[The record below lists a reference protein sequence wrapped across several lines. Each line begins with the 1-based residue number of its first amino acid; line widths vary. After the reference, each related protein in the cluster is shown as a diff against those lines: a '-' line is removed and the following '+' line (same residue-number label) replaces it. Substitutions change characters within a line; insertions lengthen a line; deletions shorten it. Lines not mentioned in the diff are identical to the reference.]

1 MLLKLS
7 TYHAKLIALA
17 FLCVFSVSGF
27 AMIVNPPYRISN
39 NKFYAGLYSNYSLG
53 SKKNENRSEEVI
65 STSNSVLKPSPKELK
80 SNVLHADYADAKPD
94 SLQIGG
100 PGQPEMSTFKSV
112 GADNMVSLFSGDFNY
127 NIPLMDVGG
136 YPINA
141 FYNSG
146 IGMDDEASWVGLGWN
161 INPGTITRNMRGV
174 PDDFNGKDIIEKH
187 QFVSADKT
195 WGVSGGLG
203 AKFAGF
209 PLSADINLGLSFN
222 NKLGVAAEVGIH
234 PSLNISAK
242 SADGK
247 TMGLTYGGSLS
258 LNMNSRTG
266 ASITPSISLGL
277 KDKDATSGETTTTSI
292 GAGFS
297 YSSRMGISSM
307 HVTGGVKK
315 SIEAYKTNE
324 DKKNVLDWA
333 NSGEADTYKH
343 SSSISFLYP
352 TITPSTNIVFTRSC
366 FNVNLS
372 LGGEAFAFNGHGRF
386 AGYYMENFVDEKD
399 QITEHPAFGFLH
411 YQKANED
418 KNAMLD
424 FNRTNETSYTPA
436 TPAIAMPMYTYDIFS
451 INGEGTGGVFRAYRN
466 DIGFMRDASTESR
479 DQNGSVGLDLGIG
492 GVAHGGVE
500 LSYAHS
506 PTNIGGW
513 YQNNLAATSM
523 EFKAN
528 KGIDEAVYF
537 RNPGEKSVP
546 DWNYQE
552 AIGGESLVR
561 LKLNDPNTGTP
572 SLLPSLV
579 MYDDYRKVTNTTKIL
594 NNLTTSARDRRTQ
607 VIGFL
612 TNEEAEKVGFDKQIA
627 CYSAEGQL
635 YENKVLFGVDCYKDG
650 ITFIDRN
657 VDNTTNPTGNAYR
670 KSHHISEINVL
681 GTDGRK
687 YVYGIPVYNTTQ
699 TEATF
704 SINNHNDLTGLSDYS
719 PGNDDV
725 VALNPHTKDNYVS
738 KQIMPAYTHS
748 FLLTA
753 LVSPNYVDVTNNG
766 ITEDDLGD
774 AVKFN
779 YSKFENFKW
788 RTPSKSNSASYSEGL
803 KTDKNDDKA
812 HYIYGER
819 EMFYLYSIESKN
831 LVARFYVKND
841 RKDGKSVLNIAG
853 GISSTG
859 MRRLDKISLF
869 SKADLIKFGDNAK
882 PIKTVKLFQSDKLC
896 IDEAGLSNRVQGS
909 GKLRLDSIW
918 FIYNNNQK
926 VHKTRYVF
934 YYPDGS
940 KNPKYAYNANDRWG
954 NYKPNQESDPAQGTD
969 PNNNFG
975 GLDNDDFPYSV
986 QDKARADKYAS
997 AWTMNKILLP
1007 SGGVIKIDYES
1018 DDYAFVQER
1027 RACQMFQVSGFGP
1040 SAAPTPSE
1048 LTNKYLYNGS
1058 GVEFQY
1064 VYLKLSKPI
1073 QVPSSVSIYSNEI
1086 KEKLRVMYFNE
1097 LKQLYMRLWIRMP
1110 SSPGLPGGEFIAVH
1124 ADIEDFGLVNNTG
1137 TIAYVKVVSLAN
1149 NRSPMVQ
1156 AAFQFIR
1163 QQLPGKAYPNY
1174 DMSEEGGMRG
1184 IVSALGGMAQS
1195 FGELISGVE
1204 NRFKRNWICS
1214 EVDLAKSYSRL
1225 TSPTF
1230 SKLGGGLRVKKVTI
1244 SDNWI
1249 KMTGQNIAEYGQEYV
1264 YTKKETING
1273 KEEIISSG
1281 VASWEPSVGQ
1291 DENPYKEIMRFVNAN
1306 KGAPKDFGAV
1316 ELPLGEVFYPS
1327 PSVGYSR
1334 VEVLSINRTNVKNQ
1348 PTRQVNEFYTTREFP
1363 FKSICTPLHER
1374 EANVEYKPSN
1384 VLQLL
1389 KLDLRRAVTQS
1400 QGFLVTMNDMNG
1412 KQKEQATYLA
1422 NDGSKAISRTEYF
1435 YNTQKASDNTYRFNH
1450 DFPTIEDARG
1460 LVEKRI
1466 IGRDIELMA
1475 DFREHKTQTTTVNL
1489 SVNFDFFFVGI
1500 FPVPLSNLLQPAIFE
1515 STTYRSASLLKI
1527 VNHYSILDS
1536 IVVTDKGSMV
1546 STKNITYDAETGNV
1560 LLTRTNNEHNRPI
1573 YNLKYPAY
1581 WAYAGMG
1588 PAYKNIGATYSGL
1601 TFVHGRLIGSNIP
1614 ASIFESGDELYV
1626 VSENDYAP
1634 AIQPTWCSS
1643 LVNNTPAYKSNT
1655 NRVWV
1660 INTGKMGSL
1669 TPENFFIDEMGTPY
1683 HAQQVTIKI
1692 IRSGKRNLL
1701 DQIVASI
1708 TSREN
1713 PIKNGALFINDQ
1725 TQIIQTTA
1733 ATFKEHWRVDEQV
1746 YKLIQE
1752 TLVVEKYKLRK
1763 LISPPIDYF
1772 SMEWNNYHGNSQFN
1786 GLTKNG
1792 YLLNHLYLS
1801 RTDPWVGTGAS
1812 TEQRASAFTLFNLA
1826 DLPADVR
1833 IFKSTMDLY
1842 SHSSFNRKSST
1853 INQPTQVPIHPHRHS
1868 DSDPHNIIP
1877 GENTFSNI
1885 SAIKTDWF
1893 NTNNSLN
1900 SYSTWLNNVGFGNLN
1915 NVSSNPGIIP
1925 PANTAYEDY
1934 SGQQS
1939 RDVSNTVRDAMGYN
1953 LFIQGKKIG
1962 FRISLQTINDPIP
1975 GNGQWRTSR
1984 KCFSAVS
1991 PKLNVYYYKC
2001 GDVTP
2006 HSSMNG
2012 DDLQNHEFICNTYTT
2027 QATTCPSVFSRQ
2039 YINPYV
2045 HGILSNWRIDTTYVF
2060 YGERKNN
2067 AIPHNPSSPYNTQNN
2082 IDAQIDL
2089 RTAGLIENYET
2100 FWNQASSASAL
2111 LTRNTDA
2118 ADKWVWNSAI
2128 TQFNRKGYEIENTDP
2143 LGRYNAGL
2151 YGYNDQ
2157 LPVAVANNSRV
2168 AEVMFDGFEDHE
2180 YSTGQSAC
2188 ITCKP
2193 PKRVKYTGL
2202 QQSNLNA
2209 DQSHS
2214 GMSSLRV
2221 MPTDQIKIEAPVVTK
2236 ESIKAGFSLRAKVDS
2251 VATSNVLSNNHNGTG
2266 FTAKYYKHSPTAS
2279 GPLEPGGSA
2288 PIIVTT
2294 GVPNITGGLIHNNV
2308 SQSKYSVK
2316 WKGTLQVSQ
2325 SGNQKILVLSSYGG
2339 FRIRKNGESN
2349 PITTP
2354 ANWNTLF
2361 ATNNN
2366 SANNSALINLGN
2378 LPIGEKI
2385 VLEIDY
2391 YTHLSGSS
2399 FNVLLLNPSN
2409 SLGSNSNN
2417 FQLIP
2422 LERAYQE
2429 NATIFNTLTQSN
2441 WCSKLNELQVKD
2453 NALTDNFKLIQGRD
2467 MLIGTWV
2474 KEATTDCKCSNYEK
2488 SKIKISFEGS
2498 TQTYTFK
2505 PKGNI
2510 IDGWQRIEEEF
2521 TIPNGA
2527 TKLFIEFINETNTT
2541 ANTIPAFFDDLRI
2554 QPREAN
2560 MKSFVYH
2567 PSNLRLIGELDENN
2581 YATFYEYDD
2590 EGTLARVK
2598 KETQRGIKTI
2608 SETRSSNAKKIP
2620 VE

>member
-1 MLLKLS
+1 
-7 TYHAKLIALA
+7 
-17 FLCVFSVSGF
+17 
-27 AMIVNPPYRISN
+27 
-39 NKFYAGLYSNYSLG
+39 
-53 SKKNENRSEEVI
+53 
-65 STSNSVLKPSPKELK
+65 
-80 SNVLHADYADAKPD
+80 
-94 SLQIGG
+94 
-100 PGQPEMSTFKSV
+100 
-112 GADNMVSLFSGDFNY
+112 
-127 NIPLMDVGG
+127 
-136 YPINA
+136 
-141 FYNSG
+141 
-146 IGMDDEASWVGLGWN
+146 
-161 INPGTITRNMRGV
+161 
-174 PDDFNGKDIIEKH
+174 
-187 QFVSADKT
+187 
-195 WGVSGGLG
+195 
-203 AKFAGF
+203 
-209 PLSADINLGLSFN
+209 
-222 NKLGVAAEVGIH
+222 
-234 PSLNISAK
+234 
-242 SADGK
+242 
-247 TMGLTYGGSLS
+247 
-258 LNMNSRTG
+258 
-266 ASITPSISLGL
+266 
-277 KDKDATSGETTTTSI
+277 
-292 GAGFS
+292 
-297 YSSRMGISSM
+297 
-307 HVTGGVKK
+307 
-315 SIEAYKTNE
+315 
-324 DKKNVLDWA
+324 
-333 NSGEADTYKH
+333 
-343 SSSISFLYP
+343 
-352 TITPSTNIVFTRSC
+352 
-366 FNVNLS
+366 
-372 LGGEAFAFNGHGRF
+372 
-386 AGYYMENFVDEKD
+386 
-399 QITEHPAFGFLH
+399 
-411 YQKANED
+411 
-418 KNAMLD
+418 
-424 FNRTNETSYTPA
+424 
-436 TPAIAMPMYTYDIFS
+436 
-451 INGEGTGGVFRAYRN
+451 
-466 DIGFMRDASTESR
+466 
-479 DQNGSVGLDLGIG
+479 
-492 GVAHGGVE
+492 
-500 LSYAHS
+500 
-506 PTNIGGW
+506 
-513 YQNNLAATSM
+513 
-523 EFKAN
+523 
-528 KGIDEAVYF
+528 
-537 RNPGEKSVP
+537 
-546 DWNYQE
+546 
-552 AIGGESLVR
+552 
-561 LKLNDPNTGTP
+561 
-572 SLLPSLV
+572 
-579 MYDDYRKVTNTTKIL
+579 
-594 NNLTTSARDRRTQ
+594 
-607 VIGFL
+607 
-612 TNEEAEKVGFDKQIA
+612 
-627 CYSAEGQL
+627 
-635 YENKVLFGVDCYKDG
+635 
-650 ITFIDRN
+650 
-657 VDNTTNPTGNAYR
+657 
-670 KSHHISEINVL
+670 
-681 GTDGRK
+681 
-687 YVYGIPVYNTTQ
+687 
-699 TEATF
+699 
-704 SINNHNDLTGLSDYS
+704 
-719 PGNDDV
+719 
-725 VALNPHTKDNYVS
+725 
-738 KQIMPAYTHS
+738 
-748 FLLTA
+748 
-753 LVSPNYVDVTNNG
+753 
-766 ITEDDLGD
+766 
-774 AVKFN
+774 
-779 YSKFENFKW
+779 
-788 RTPSKSNSASYSEGL
+788 
-803 KTDKNDDKA
+803 
-812 HYIYGER
+812 
-819 EMFYLYSIESKN
+819 
-831 LVARFYVKND
+831 
-841 RKDGKSVLNIAG
+841 
-853 GISSTG
+853 
-859 MRRLDKISLF
+859 
-869 SKADLIKFGDNAK
+869 
-882 PIKTVKLFQSDKLC
+882 
-896 IDEAGLSNRVQGS
+896 
-909 GKLRLDSIW
+909 
-918 FIYNNNQK
+918 
-926 VHKTRYVF
+926 
-934 YYPDGS
+934 
-940 KNPKYAYNANDRWG
+940 
-954 NYKPNQESDPAQGTD
+954 
-969 PNNNFG
+969 
-975 GLDNDDFPYSV
+975 
-986 QDKARADKYAS
+986 
-997 AWTMNKILLP
+997 
-1007 SGGVIKIDYES
+1007 
-1018 DDYAFVQER
+1018 
-1027 RACQMFQVSGFGP
+1027 
-1040 SAAPTPSE
+1040 
-1048 LTNKYLYNGS
+1048 
-1058 GVEFQY
+1058 
-1064 VYLKLSKPI
+1064 
-1073 QVPSSVSIYSNEI
+1073 
-1086 KEKLRVMYFNE
+1086 
-1097 LKQLYMRLWIRMP
+1097 
-1110 SSPGLPGGEFIAVH
+1110 
-1124 ADIEDFGLVNNTG
+1124 
-1137 TIAYVKVVSLAN
+1137 
-1149 NRSPMVQ
+1149 
-1156 AAFQFIR
+1156 
-1163 QQLPGKAYPNY
+1163 
-1174 DMSEEGGMRG
+1174 
-1184 IVSALGGMAQS
+1184 
-1195 FGELISGVE
+1195 
-1204 NRFKRNWICS
+1204 
-1214 EVDLAKSYSRL
+1214 
-1225 TSPTF
+1225 
-1230 SKLGGGLRVKKVTI
+1230 
-1244 SDNWI
+1244 
-1249 KMTGQNIAEYGQEYV
+1249 
-1264 YTKKETING
+1264 
-1273 KEEIISSG
+1273 
-1281 VASWEPSVGQ
+1281 
-1291 DENPYKEIMRFVNAN
+1291 
-1306 KGAPKDFGAV
+1306 
-1316 ELPLGEVFYPS
+1316 
-1327 PSVGYSR
+1327 VGYSR